1 MDPVATRI
9 RERLTALGLKPHPA
23 SVLAGLSPRQ
33 VSKLL
38 ERGAENAH
46 TKTLAKLAPV
56 LGVSV
61 EWLMTGKGPAPEAS
75 PPAAPEAPA
84 PAELRMVPDG
94 DARPSLGAH
103 PDAEALAREIR
114 EENPA
119 LAPYVDIVLSSGS
132 MRSLDIPLTRS
143 ALETL
148 AKVVQ
153 SHGQR
158 RGR

>member
-38 ERGAENAH
+38 ERGAESAH
-46 TKTLAKLAPV
+46 VKTLSKLAPV

-75 PPAAPEAPA
+75 PPAGPEAP
-84 PAELRMVPDG
+84 PPTELRMVPDG
-94 DARPSLGAH
+94 DARPSLG
-103 PDAEALAREIR
+103 PT
-114 EENPA
+114 P
-119 LAPYVDIVLSSGS
+119 
-132 MRSLDIPLTRS
+132 T
-143 ALETL
+143 
-148 AKVVQ
+148 
-153 SHGQR
+153 QR
-158 RGR
+158 RWRGKSERKTPRSRPTSTSF